1 MPGRQLLS
9 FEVNGIPTQI
19 AVEPRQTLLEV
30 LRDELQLIGA
40 KEGCSNGNC
49 GACTVLVDDVSI
61 CACLALGVEMEGH
74 TIRTVEGL
82 AHGAELHPIQR
93 AYIEEA
99 GFQCGFCTPG
109 LIMSTV
115 RLLERIPNPTEEEI
129 RWNLAGNLCRCTG
142 YDKVIRSVQAAAQM
156 LQEGRPLT
164 QPTQGN
170 GHANGFR
177 VIGQSIPRVDA
188 QERVMGKAVF
198 AADLTVRG
206 TLHGKI
212 LRSPYAHAR
221 IKRIDASKALE
232 LPGVKAV
239 VTGDDL
245 PPLAE
250 ASATVGGETT
260 MEARYLRQYFLA
272 EDRVLFQGHP
282 VAAVAAATPQI
293 AEEALSLIEVEY
305 EPLPVVADIMEAFKP
320 DAYILHPELRTRSL
334 AGLSTEP
341 TNVTLHINSE
351 KGDIEKGFQEA
362 DVVIERE
369 YVVDMAH
376 QGYIEPQA
384 CTVDID
390 SAGHLTIYNTT
401 QGAFRLKGQTATL
414 LNLPQSK
421 VKVAPQE
428 IGGGFGGKGYTVPEL
443 PAALLAM
450 KTGQAVKIVLS
461 RTEVFM
467 ATGPAPDSYA
477 KVKIG
482 AKRTGEITGLQ
493 AMYVLNAGS
502 VPGSGLAVNNI
513 LVAGYSS
520 YQAQH
525 FKFDGYEV
533 VTNKPRTQAY
543 RAPGMPNGGFT
554 LESIL
559 DELAE
564 ALGMDPIDLRILNA
578 TEDGAPMTDGR
589 PLPSTGFKQIL
600 QQVKAHPA
608 WTTPLPPGR
617 GRGVAL
623 GMRRE
628 GSGVSSAHIT
638 VNGDGTFNLVI
649 GSVDLTG
656 VRTSMAQIAAETLG
670 VDVEDI
676 SASVGDTDSVG
687 FTDGSWGSRT
697 TYVTGAAVLRAAQN
711 TLRQLKEQAAQRFQ
725 VEPSVI
731 EYRDRA
737 FHVRDYPG
745 QQISLRDLC
754 WASVGQ
760 GIGSIIGAG
769 VASGLP
775 PVTSTAIHVAEV
787 EVDCD
792 TGKVAIVKYTAF
804 QDPGQAVN
812 PVEVQGQMQGG
823 AAQGAGWALWEGYHF
838 QDGLLSNPTFLDYR
852 MPTCLDLPM
861 IDTVF
866 VGAPAQEGD
875 LGIRGV
881 GEVGIIPPMPAI
893 ANAIYGAI
901 GARMY
906 EAPMTPQRV
915 LAALQEHERAVSGGA
930 D

>member
-1 MPGRQLLS
+1 
-9 FEVNGIPTQI
+9 
-19 AVEPRQTLLEV
+19 
-30 LRDELQLIGA
+30 
-40 KEGCSNGNC
+40 
-49 GACTVLVDDVSI
+49 
-61 CACLALGVEMEGH
+61 
-74 TIRTVEGL
+74 
-82 AHGAELHPIQR
+82 
-93 AYIEEA
+93 
-99 GFQCGFCTPG
+99 
-109 LIMSTV
+109 
-115 RLLERIPNPTEEEI
+115 
-129 RWNLAGNLCRCTG
+129 
-142 YDKVIRSVQAAAQM
+142 
-156 LQEGRPLT
+156 
-164 QPTQGN
+164 
-170 GHANGFR
+170 
-177 VIGQSIPRVDA
+177 
-188 QERVMGKAVF
+188 
-198 AADLTVRG
+198 
-206 TLHGKI
+206 
-212 LRSPYAHAR
+212 
-221 IKRIDASKALE
+221 
-232 LPGVKAV
+232 
-239 VTGDDL
+239 
-245 PPLAE
+245 
-250 ASATVGGETT
+250 
-260 MEARYLRQYFLA
+260 
-272 EDRVLFQGHP
+272 
-282 VAAVAAATPQI
+282 
-293 AEEALSLIEVEY
+293 
-305 EPLPVVADIMEAFKP
+305 
-320 DAYILHPELRTRSL
+320 
-334 AGLSTEP
+334 
-341 TNVTLHINSE
+341 
-351 KGDIEKGFQEA
+351 
-362 DVVIERE
+362 
-369 YVVDMAH
+369 
-376 QGYIEPQA
+376 
-384 CTVDID
+384 
-390 SAGHLTIYNTT
+390 
-401 QGAFRLKGQTATL
+401 
-414 LNLPQSK
+414 
-421 VKVAPQE
+421 
-428 IGGGFGGKGYTVPEL
+428 
-443 PAALLAM
+443 M

-467 ATGPAPDSYA
+467 STGPAPDSYA

-502 VPGSGLAVNNI
+502 VPGAGLAVNNI

-520 YQAQH
+520 YRAQH

-578 TEDGAPMTDGR
+578 TEDGDPMTDGR

-628 GSGVSSAHIT
+628 GAGVSSAHIT

-697 TYVTGAAVLRAAQN
+697 TYVTGAAVLRAAQD

-737 FHVRDYPG
+737 FHAQDNPG

-754 WASVGQ
+754 RASVGQ
-760 GIGSIIGAG
+760 GIGSITGAG

-775 PVTSTAIHVAEV
+775 PVTSTAIHVAEA
-787 EVDCD
+787 EVDRD

-893 ANAIYGAI
+893 ANAIYGAT
-901 GARMY
+901 GVRMY

-915 LAALQEHERAVSGGA
+915 LAALQEHERAVSGVA